1 MAWYSRFKIKE
12 WASHN
17 QSEKNNKKNQTFSS
31 SDVVVTP
38 VDTIIEKDDGT
49 RFQKNA
55 KGAWNKI
62 STAAE
67 VSAHADALTDARR
80 ISLGG
85 DATGYADFDGSQD
98 VTIPVTITTSYNN
111 LTNKPTI
118 PTVPTNISAFTNDS
132 GYLTSHQ
139 DLTAYATQSYVNTA
153 VSNLV
158 NGANASFDTLKEIQD
173 AMATDAELATA
184 ISNLSSSTQTYID
197 TAIANNSGSSVTV
210 SSTAPSNS
218 SEGDMWWDDVDGL
231 LNVYYD
237 GVWVEASPA
246 SSSVAQGAGSGLDAD
261 LLDGYDS
268 SEFKKLKWRSFTV
281 PGDIN
286 TFWPVLFQVS
296 AAGNHAEEMIEIANT
311 NVHDPSSGF
320 GAFYIK
326 FGANVTGWGHLN
338 QMFNI
343 YSYTR
348 GGSNTYISKI
358 RDVDHATNR
367 IGVWLRGGSSYVY
380 RTDHDVSPTVV
391 TTDNYM
397 SYDNSNNT
405 YDVTVSSTTTIEDAA
420 FTEASRGGLRW
431 QVTADVNGN
440 VDIPGNITATGDVT
454 AYSDDS
460 LKTNVQPIQGA
471 LDKVEAVR
479 GVTFERIEDGSV
491 STGVVAQELEA
502 VLPEAVKTDDAGL
515 KHVAYGNITGL
526 LIEAVKELDAKY
538 QDQIKQLTDQIEEL
552 KRNG

>member
-1 MAWYSRFKIKE
+1 MAWYSRFKIKD
-12 WASHN
+12 WASN
-17 QSEKNNKKNQTFSS
+17 LQSEKDSKKDQTYSS

-49 RFQKNA
+49 RFKKNS
-55 KGAWNKI
+55 KGAWDTV
-62 STAAE
+62 STAAA

-85 DATGYADFDGSQD
+85 DATGYADFDGSQN
-98 VTIPVTITTSYNN
+98 VTIPVSITTSYND

-118 PTVPTNISAFTNDS
+118 PTVPTSVSAFTNDA

-139 DLTAYATQSYVNTA
+139 DLSSYATQSYVNTA

-184 ISNLSSSTQTYID
+184 ISNLSIPSTTSALTNDSGFATQTYVD
-197 TAIANNSGSSVTV
+197 TAIANNSSSIDI
-210 SSTAPSNS
+210 SSTAPTGAS
-218 SEGDMWWDDVDGL
+218 SGDLWWDDVDGL

-237 GVWVEASPA
+237 GAWVEASPA
-246 SSSVAQGAGSGLDAD
+246 SGSVAQGAGSGLDAD
-261 LLDGYDS
+261 LLDGLQASQFVRTDANS
-268 SEFKKLKWRSFTV
+268 TV
-281 PGDIN
+281 TGNNRI
-286 TFWPVLFQVS
+286 TFGPNSTW
-296 AAGNHAEEMIEIANT
+296 
-311 NVHDPSSGF
+311 
-320 GAFYIK
+320 
-326 FGANVTGWGHLN
+326 GANLV
-338 QMFNI
+338 I
-343 YSYTR
+343 
-348 GGSNTYISKI
+348 GGNGNGSGT
-358 RDVDHATNR
+358 ATA
-367 IGVWLRGGSSYVY
+367 S
-380 RTDHDVSPTVV
+380 VV
-391 TTDNYM
+391 TT
-397 SYDNSNNT
+397 
-405 YDVTVSSTTTIEDAA
+405 
-420 FTEASRGGLRW
+420 
-431 QVTADVNGN
+431 NGN
-440 VDIPGNITATGDVT
+440 IHIDPANGAFGTYLNWYNGTSGTYFGNGASVQVGRVDSSGNATFSGDVT
-454 AYSDDS
+454 AYSDNS

-471 LDKVEAVR
+471 LSKVEQVT
-479 GVTFERIEDGSV
+479 GVTFERITDGSV